1 VSGLSPE
8 QALAAGRWVKWIG
21 GASNQDHASIED
33 LAGLYALAGVH
44 CLDLA
49 ADPAVVAAARRGLAW
64 AEQRGAA
71 RPWLMLS
78 LSDGADPHFRKAWF
92 DPHRCPPACP
102 RPCERVCPALAIQ
115 GGGVLESRCY
125 GCGRCLPACPHGL
138 IEEHDRLLAADAV
151 PLLLAELR
159 PDAVELHTRLGRSAA
174 FADRLAQIG
183 RSGLSLQ
190 RLSVSCGL
198 APPDPLPG
206 APPAGTDD
214 PGVGEATAEA
224 LAAELWDRFRQLR
237 AAAQRPLWQ
246 LDGRPMSGDLGSGTA
261 HASVRLL
268 QSIAPLAPPGP
279 LQLAGG
285 TNAHTLELVGR
296 SAVPAVA
303 GVAFGGVARSL
314 LQPLLL
320 EAQARGRRLLDD
332 PQLQPRA
339 LAIARSLVEPWLLRS
354 SRRVQTRL
362 EISMERPRTPCC
374 P

>member
-1 VSGLSPE
+1 V
-8 QALAAGRWVKWIG
+8 Q
-21 GASNQDHASIED
+21 
-33 LAGLYALAGVH
+33 
-44 CLDLA
+44 
-49 ADPAVVAAARRGLAW
+49 
-64 AEQRGAA
+64 
-71 RPWLMLS
+71 
-78 LSDGADPHFRKAWF
+78 
-92 DPHRCPPACP
+92 
-102 RPCERVCPALAIQ
+102 
-115 GGGVLESRCY
+115 ESRCY

-138 IEEHDRLLAADAV
+138 IEEQARLLAADAV

-174 FADRLAQIG
+174 FAARLAQIG
-183 RSGLSLQ
+183 RSGLLLQ
-190 RLSVSCGL
+190 RLAVSCGL
-198 APPDPLPG
+198 APPELPPDAPPPG
-206 APPAGTDD
+206 AQPS
-214 PGVGEATAEA
+214 GVGEATAEA

-268 QSIAPLAPPGP
+268 QRIAPLAPPGP

-285 TNAHTLELVGR
+285 TNAHTLELVR
-296 SAVPAVA
+296 RAAVPAVA

-339 LAIARSLVEPWLLRS
+339 LAIARSLVEPWLLRP
-354 SRRVQTRL
+354 SRPAQTQL
-362 EISMERPRTPCC
+362 EISIDRSHTPWRP
-374 P
+374 